1 MDQATAEDVA
11 RKPRVLRVSGT
22 KPGRQVLQ
30 PHHRETLDPR
40 PGLPVDTGLRR
51 YGFAG
56 AVHPRRKRF
65 VFFEQIKEGYDLS
78 MGWRGAG
85 VGSDSSHM
93 RRKSDQNLRWILGLP
108 LVAFGR
114 GVLGCR
120 GR

>member
-1 MDQATAEDVA
+1 M
-11 RKPRVLRVSGT
+11 
-22 KPGRQVLQ
+22 
-30 PHHRETLDPR
+30 
-40 PGLPVDTGLRR
+40 
-51 YGFAG
+51 
-56 AVHPRRKRF
+56 
-65 VFFEQIKEGYDLS
+65 IS

-93 RRKSDQNLRWILGLP
+93 RKKSDQNLRWILGLP